1 LAPRLRTQL
10 IAFTAARLVFNT
22 AFRMIT
28 PLLPAFRD
36 GLGVG
41 KEQIAGALGLRSL
54 FGATGPFLAY
64 IAETRGRKVG
74 MLVGMFLFSSGIAI
88 VAVWPTF
95 LGFTLALVVSTLG
108 KYVFDPAMQAY
119 LGDRIPYK
127 RRGFILALVE
137 LGWSGAFLVGVPLVG
152 VLIARAGWLAP
163 FPLLSLLGFTAF
175 FAIYRFMP
183 RDVPKV
189 SERASMFSNFAVV
202 FASSAALAGLTLTF
216 LVSVSNELIFLI
228 LGIWLEDSFGLQ
240 IAALGAITIVIGLA
254 ELGGEGLVSGFVD
267 RLGKRRAVAI
277 GLVGNSLAAVLL
289 PILGV
294 TLPGALFGLF
304 LFFISFEFTFVSS
317 LPLMSE
323 VVPERRATFMAL
335 MFASAS
341 VGRGAADFIGIQ
353 IFSYGF
359 LASAMVAA
367 CVNALALLALRG
379 VRVAAEESS

>member
-1 LAPRLRTQL
+1 
-10 IAFTAARLVFNT
+10 
-22 AFRMIT
+22 MIT
-28 PLLPAFRD
+28 ILLPAFRD

-41 KEQIAGALGLRSL
+41 KEQIAAALGLRSL

-74 MLVGMFLFSSGIAI
+74 MLAGMFLFSSGIAI
-88 VAVWPTF
+88 VVVMPTF
-95 LGFTLALVVSTLG
+95 WGFALALVISTLG

-163 FPLLSLLGFTAF
+163 FLPLSLLGFLAL

-216 LVSVSNELIFLI
+216 LVSVSNEQIFLI

-277 GLVGNSLAAVLL
+277 GPVGNSLAAVLL

-294 TLPGALFGLF
+294 TLLGALFGLF

>member
-1 LAPRLRTQL
+1 M
-10 IAFTAARLVFNT
+10 TAARVVFNT

-41 KEQIAGALGLRSL
+41 KEQIAGALGWRSL
-54 FGATGPFLAY
+54 MGAAGPFLAS

-74 MLVGMFLFSSGIAI
+74 MLAGMFLFSSGIAI
-88 VAVWPTF
+88 VVVMPTF
-95 LGFTLALVVSTLG
+95 WGFALALVISTLG

-163 FPLLSLLGFTAF
+163 FLPLSLLGFLAL